1 MIMPPVT
8 AMTGGGRR
16 QNLLNCRCIVPVMLM
31 IVMLVAV
38 VLHSL
43 SFLLPL

>member
-8 AMTGGGRR
+8 AMTGGERR
-16 QNLLNCRCIVPVMLM
+16 QNLLNCPCIVPVMLM
-31 IVMLVAV
+31 IVMLVV
-38 VLHSL
+38 VAFHSL